1 MGCASH
7 PKLYPPHPTP
17 PCRTAARSTKPQP
30 DQPVYPFTLLSL
42 QSAPLLPK
50 GTSWTDNG
58 APGPGAGGGG
68 GGAAP
73 PKRSLCGWVGQGWV
87 ECDQQSPRQLPAC
100 VPCHSVQASTCR
112 RWACHV
118 RGGQWVV
125 GDRVVCLAV
134 HHAPPPAPP
143 GGMPTTWLDQPSR
156 HRRVDECPS
165 LPPPDGLP
173 FMPCP
178 SHTPPPGF
186 CCFCCCSLDDDK
198 HDLLEGHLRHFAARQ
213 VSGRVGA
220 GVGGG

>member
-1 MGCASH
+1 MQDRSPQH
-7 PKLYPPHPTP
+7 Q
-17 PCRTAARSTKPQP
+17 AAAGPAGVS
-30 DQPVYPFTLLSL
+30 VYPA
-42 QSAPLLPK
+42 QPAV
-50 GTSWTDNG
+50 G
-58 APGPGAGGGG
+58 AAAAQGHVLDRQRRAGAGCGGGG

-73 PKRSLCGWVGQGWV
+73 PKRSLFGWVGQGWV

-118 RGGQWVV
+118 RGGQWFV